1 MSASPTSTGM
11 SPGMSTVSRRIVA
24 AVAAA
29 IIAVLT
35 GIAVGLV
42 SPQVNCQPAAA
53 GGSAGGSAG
62 GPAGGSAVPT
72 GRPTGT
78 PTTAAG
84 LGDAAPGTGDGTTT
98 ALGRQAPGQV
108 TCSVNDFE
116 AVPAIVGV
124 VGGLAAGAAAFVM
137 LIGADR
143 RRRPDPGRPAGG
155 RARPVARPPV
165 PAAGPLGAR
174 PDDHTTAELSPAGTK
189 KNLTDADRAAL
200 IRACIYVRDRTTSRA
215 LADRLGAALRDA
227 GVRTVEPAGARFD
240 PAQHEAGGAAPSS
253 DPAKIGTIAAVEV
266 PGYADRDGRLLR
278 VPVVTVYRAANER
291 EDR

>member
-1 MSASPTSTGM
+1 MAATGM

-24 AVAAA
+24 GVAAA

-42 SPQVNCQPAAA
+42 SPQATCQPTAA

-62 GPAGGSAVPT
+62 GPAVPT
-72 GRPTGT
+72 GS

-84 LGDAAPGTGDGTTT
+84 LGDAAAGTKNDGTTT

-108 TCSVNDFE
+108 SCSVDSFE

-124 VGGLAAGAAAFVM
+124 IGGLAAGAAAFVM

-143 RRRPDPGRPAGG
+143 RRRPAPARPAGG
-155 RARPVARPPV
+155 RAKPVVPPIV
-165 PAAGPLGAR
+165 PPAAP

-215 LADRLGAALRDA
+215 LADRLGTALRDA

-278 VPVVTVYRAANER
+278 VPVVTVYRAASER

>member
-1 MSASPTSTGM
+1 
-11 SPGMSTVSRRIVA
+11 MSTTSLRA
-24 AVAAA
+24 LAVTVAA

-42 SPQVNCQPAAA
+42 SPQVTCHPTAA
-53 GGSAGGSAG
+53 GGPTG
-62 GPAGGSAVPT
+62 GPATPT
-72 GRPTGT
+72 SQPTGT

-84 LGDAAPGTGDGTTT
+84 LGDAGAGTNTGTSDGTTT

-108 TCSVNDFE
+108 SCSVDSFE

-137 LIGADR
+137 LIGAER
-143 RRRPDPGRPAGG
+143 RRRVAPAGPAGG
-155 RARPVARPPV
+155 RARPVARPNMP
-165 PAAGPLGAR
+165 PAAP

-278 VPVVTVYRAANER
+278 VPVVTVYRAASER

>member
-1 MSASPTSTGM
+1 MAATGM
-11 SPGMSTVSRRIVA
+11 SPRTSPGMSTASRRIVA

-42 SPQVNCQPAAA
+42 SPQVTCQPTAA
-53 GGSAGGSAG
+53 GGSAT
-62 GPAGGSAVPT
+62 PT
-72 GRPTGT
+72 TRPTGT

-84 LGDAAPGTGDGTTT
+84 LGDAAASGTAGGTNDATTT
-98 ALGRQAPGQV
+98 AVGRQAPSQV
-108 TCSVNDFE
+108 SCSVDDFE

-137 LIGADR
+137 LIGAER
-143 RRRPDPGRPAGG
+143 RRNPVPGRPAGG
-155 RARPVARPPV
+155 RARPVARPAP
-165 PAAGPLGAR
+165 P
-174 PDDHTTAELSPAGTK
+174 PDDHTTAELPPAGTK
-189 KNLTDADRAAL
+189 KNVTEADRAAL

>member
-11 SPGMSTVSRRIVA
+11 STGMSTVSRRIVA

-53 GGSAGGSAG
+53 SE
-62 GPAGGSAVPT
+62 PADRPVAT
-72 GRPTGT
+72 DGRPTGT

-84 LGDAAPGTGDGTTT
+84 LGDAAVDATAGAATGTTGGTTNGTTT

-108 TCSVNDFE
+108 TCSVDNFE

-137 LIGADR
+137 LIGAER
-143 RRRPDPGRPAGG
+143 RRRTAPGRPAGG
-155 RARPVARPPV
+155 RARPVAPPSL
-165 PAAGPLGAR
+165 P
-174 PDDHTTAELSPAGTK
+174 PDDHTTAELSPAGTR
-189 KNLTDADRAAL
+189 KNLTEADRAAL

-278 VPVVTVYRAANER
+278 VPVVTVYRTANER

>member
-1 MSASPTSTGM
+1 MST
-11 SPGMSTVSRRIVA
+11 GMSTVSRRIVA

-53 GGSAGGSAG
+53 SE
-62 GPAGGSAVPT
+62 PADRPVAT
-72 GRPTGT
+72 DGRPTGT

-84 LGDAAPGTGDGTTT
+84 LGDAAVDATAGASAGAATGTTGGTTNGTTT

-108 TCSVNDFE
+108 TCSVDNFE

-137 LIGADR
+137 LIGAER
-143 RRRPDPGRPAGG
+143 RRRTVPGRPAGG
-155 RARPVARPPV
+155 RARPVARPSLP
-165 PAAGPLGAR
+165 

-189 KNLTDADRAAL
+189 KNLTEADRAAL

-278 VPVVTVYRAANER
+278 VPVVTVFRTANER